1 MINFQIDYAEGAHP
15 TIMSALMQTNM
26 LQTPGYGTD
35 YYCQQAKEYIQT
47 YLNPTKCDIHFLM
60 GGTQTNLTF
69 ISHVLRPYE
78 AVLSPSTGHI
88 AFNETGS
95 IAESYWLQTRVVSGL
110 CVSSVLS
117 FDNSA

>member
-47 YLNPTKCDIHFLM
+47 YLNPTK
-60 GGTQTNLTF
+60 
-69 ISHVLRPYE
+69 
-78 AVLSPSTGHI
+78 
-88 AFNETGS
+88 
-95 IAESYWLQTRVVSGL
+95 
-110 CVSSVLS
+110 
-117 FDNSA
+117 

>member
-78 AVLSPSTGHI
+78 AVKPRDTKSSKYQVLMEKSRLKHYKKSLPLI
-88 AFNETGS
+88 
-95 IAESYWLQTRVVSGL
+95 TRYT
-110 CVSSVLS
+110 C
-117 FDNSA
+117 